1 MYKTNLQKNRMKN
14 FDELAEEIKS
24 RELTTEEVNLILQK
38 VKELTLTQ
46 DKDLPRWID
55 LLGFAKEYK
64 GFEAVIPEEYDRMIE
79 KTVED
84 FKLLSVYSPHL
95 ESIWLEMPDDE
106 VLARLNLFPK
116 LLKLHIDDCTCITEK
131 GVEHIWPLTH
141 LTHLALQTYRD
152 VYDVFI
158 GHLCRLTNLIDLNLN
173 GCDYVF
179 NHNLVE
185 IAKLTNLR
193 SLKLGSSLVKDE
205 GVHFIVKMKNL
216 VCLDLGGTSIG
227 DDGILIISSL
237 PILKDLGIC
246 QCNNITDSGLNNLI
260 FFSDLEF
267 LDLSYCKNI
276 TDTGML
282 YLKKISKLKIVH
294 LTGCKQISVEAIE
307 QLSTQMQVIRK
318 PSNPRIIL

>member
-1 MYKTNLQKNRMKN
+1 MKS
-14 FDELAEEIKS
+14 FDELTEEIKS

-38 VKELTLTQ
+38 VKELTVTP

-55 LLGFAKEYK
+55 LLGFAKEYQRFVAW
-64 GFEAVIPEEYDRMIE
+64 GQEEFKRMIE
-79 KTVED
+79 QTIED
-84 FKLLSVYSPHL
+84 FKVLSLYSPLL
-95 ESIWLEMPDDE
+95 ESIKLDMPDDE
-106 VLARLNLFPK
+106 VLSHLNLFPN
-116 LLKLHIDDCTCITEK
+116 LLKLHIEDCTCITE

-141 LTHLALQTYRD
+141 LIHLTLQTYRAVD
-152 VYDVFI
+152 DVFI
-158 GHLCRLTNLIDLNLN
+158 ENLCRLTNLIHLNLS

-179 NHNLVE
+179 NHNLE
-185 IAKLTNLR
+185 KIAKLKLLCSLNLGA
-193 SLKLGSSLVKDE
+193 SAVTDE

-267 LDLSYCKNI
+267 LALSYCKNI
-276 TDTGML
+276 TDTGVL
-282 YLKKISKLKIVH
+282 YLKNISKLKIVH
-294 LTGCKQISVEAIE
+294 LTGCKQLSEEAIE

-318 PSNPRIIL
+318 QSNPRIL

>member
-24 RELTTEEVNLILQK
+24 RELTTEEVSLILQK

-55 LLGFAKEYK
+55 LLGFAKEYQWHEFVTADK
-64 GFEAVIPEEYDRMIE
+64 YDQLIE
-79 KTVED
+79 KTIKD
-84 FKLLSVYSPHL
+84 LQILSVYSPHL
-95 ESIWLEMPDDE
+95 ESIWLELPNDK

-116 LLKLHIDDCTCITEK
+116 LLKLHIEDCTCITEK

-173 GCDYVF
+173 GCDYVYT
-179 NHNLVE
+179 HNLE
-185 IAKLTNLR
+185 KIAQLKHLR
-193 SLKLGSSLVKDE
+193 SLNLGAAALKDE
-205 GVHFIVKMKNL
+205 GMHFIVKMKNL
-216 VCLDLGGTSIG
+216 VGLNLGGTRVG
-227 DDGILIISSL
+227 NQGVLTLSSL
-237 PILKDLGIC
+237 PNLKELWVRGC
-246 QCNNITDSGLNNLI
+246 GNITDEGLKYLI
-260 FFSDLEF
+260 FFPNLEF
-267 LDLSYCKNI
+267 LALSDCENI
-276 TDTGML
+276 TDTGVL
-282 YLKKISKLKIVH
+282 YLKNIAKLKIVH
-294 LTGCKQISVEAIE
+294 LSDCKQISEEAIE

-318 PSNPRIIL
+318 QSKSRIS